1 METFEYLLCAHE
13 KVMSILQIF
22 IFIYWLQSYEVV
34 NSIFI
39 VKEKAQ
45 IKKHAQGD
53 RVTSGTA
60 GIWIRVS
67 GRDLIYIYVAW
78 S

>member
-13 KVMSILQIF
+13 KVMSILQIY

-53 RVTSGTA
+53 GYKWHS
-60 GIWIRVS
+60 WY
-67 GRDLIYIYVAW
+67 LNPC
-78 S
+78 